1 VNSLKRDINP
11 MPQFVREALEQRDLM
26 SAYLARPPYQQNEY
40 LGWISG
46 ARREGT
52 QKRRLDQM
60 LHELQQGD
68 AYMGMRYRARV

>member
-11 MPQFVREALEQRDLM
+11 MPGFVRQALEQCDLM
-26 SAYLARPPYQQNEY
+26 STYLARPPYHQNDY

-46 ARREGT
+46 AKREDT